1 MGASIAAACLPH
13 DVSLMLIAQ
22 HAVPPRAIE
31 RRGRV
36 EFKK

>member
-1 MGASIAAACLPH
+1 MGASIAAACLLL
-13 DVSLMLIAQ
+13 VLIAP
-22 HAVPPRAIE
+22 HTVPPRAIE